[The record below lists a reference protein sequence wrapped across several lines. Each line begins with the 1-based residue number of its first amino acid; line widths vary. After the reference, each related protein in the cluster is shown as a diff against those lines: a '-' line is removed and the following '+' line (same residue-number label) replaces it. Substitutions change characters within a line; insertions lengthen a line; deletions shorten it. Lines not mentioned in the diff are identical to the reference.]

1 MNAEKPKERPVKK
14 SRGRLGLLVVAALG
28 IAAFGAWLGMPAPAI
43 GDAHFADADDSAM
56 VMLGK
61 KIYMGHCASCHG
73 RNLQGQ
79 PLWQLIDEY
88 VGRRSPAHDE
98 TGHTWKHS
106 DEDIFHMIKYGRFPS
121 MPAEI
126 VSFMPAFDAVLSD
139 LEILSV
145 AAFIKARWPIG
156 LRISQAM
163 LNPGRAGM
171 PRQAGAE
178 EWRLPPTC
186 NVLLRRRATTAT
198 TNTGALVPAAEAF
211 HGARGAWRPE
221 ANPSTR

>member
-1 MNAEKPKERPVKK
+1 MNAEKPKERLVMR

-28 IAAFGAWLGMPAPAI
+28 IAVFGVWLGVPAPAI
-43 GDAHFADADDSAM
+43 GGAHFADAEDSAM

-88 VGRRSPAHDE
+88 TGRRAPAHDE
-98 TGHTWKHS
+98 TGHTWQHS

-126 VSFMPAFDAVLSD
+126 VSFM
-139 LEILSV
+139 
-145 AAFIKARWPIG
+145 R
-156 LRISQAM
+156 
-163 LNPGRAGM
+163 
-171 PRQAGAE
+171 
-178 EWRLPPTC
+178 
-186 NVLLRRRATTAT
+186 
-198 TNTGALVPAAEAF
+198 
-211 HGARGAWRPE
+211 
-221 ANPSTR
+221 PSTQC